1 MSKVLKSKD
10 KLLEVREYDSI
21 VCNEELC
28 EVAGYEYL
36 DKDSFNL
43 LEELI
48 LSFNIRQES
57 DALDFFNISSKRNV
71 GKIIR
76 AKNYVGIIQLKN
88 GKQIQVLP
96 KIDSVDRAHTKQTFL
111 RMLKHM
117 KNFPSKLFKE
127 ADLQLERMSLYEIF
141 ISLYIKEVKKLVKQG
156 LKSAYYSKQNNRYF
170 YKGKLILRD
179 HIVRNIVRKDR
190 FYVEFDEFGINRPEN
205 RLVKSTLLNLIKKS
219 NDNDNI
225 KQMRLLLNSFET
237 IDPSSN
243 YEKDFSNVI
252 IDKNTKAYTTLMY
265 WSKVFLFDKSF
276 TTYAGD
282 TSGNSLLFP
291 MEKVFE
297 AYVGRYLQRHLVD
310 TDWRVSLQGKGYY
323 LFERQ
328 FALRP
333 DIVIEK
339 DDKSRKIILDT
350 KWKVLYSNAS
360 SNYGIAQA
368 DMYQMYAYAKKY
380 NTNEVWIIY
389 PINKDMQDVED
400 IVFKSDDGV
409 KVKVFFVDVSDITTS
424 ICKLVER
431 WEED

>member
-1 MSKVLKSKD
+1 MSNVLRPKD

-21 VCNEELC
+21 VCNEELS

-48 LSFNIRQES
+48 LSFNIGQES

-96 KIDSVDRAHTKQTFL
+96 KIDTVDKAHTKQTFL

-117 KNFPSKLFKE
+117 KDFPSKLFNE
-127 ADLQLERMSLYEIF
+127 ADLQLDRMSLYEIF
-141 ISLYIKEVKKLVKQG
+141 ISLYIKEVRKLIKQG
-156 LKSAYYSKQNNRYF
+156 LKSAYYSKQNNSNF
-170 YKGKLILRD
+170 YKGKLILKD
-179 HIVRNIVRKDR
+179 HIVSNIVRKDR
-190 FYVEFDEFGINRPEN
+190 FYVEFDEFGMNRPEN
-205 RLVKSTLLNLIKKS
+205 RLVKSTLLKLIKKS
-219 NDNDNI
+219 NSADNT
-225 KQMRLLLNSFET
+225 KQMRRLLNSFEM
-237 IDPSSN
+237 IDPSYN
-243 YEKDFSNVI
+243 YEKDFSKVI
-252 IDKNTKAYTTLMY
+252 IDKNTKAYTTVMY

-282 TSGNSLLFP
+282 TSGSSLLFP

-297 AYVGRYLQRHLVD
+297 AYVGRNLQKLLVD
-310 TDWRVSLQGKGYY
+310 TDWQVSLQDKGYY
-323 LFERQ
+323 LFGKQ

-339 DDKSRKIILDT
+339 EDKSRKIILDT
-350 KWKVLYSNAS
+350 KWKALYNNAR

-380 NTNEVWIIY
+380 NTDDIWIIY
-389 PINKDMQDVED
+389 PINKDMLDVGD

-409 KVKVFFVDVSDITTS
+409 NVKVFLVDVSDITTS
-424 ICKLVER
+424 IGKLVER
-431 WEED
+431 WKED